1 MPTSEQIRSTVD
13 AYIDAYAINDTPAF
27 LAARA
32 VVGALKINPYSAS
45 ATPLTN

>member
-13 AYIDAYAINDTPAF
+13 AYAINDTAAF

-32 VVGALKINPYSAS
+32 VVGALEINPHSAS